1 MLLWLCLC
9 VRQGLALDNSHLS
22 TLYSLHFRLQLDL
35 MKRTLITF
43 IMLAG
48 MIFPLVFPARA
59 QAQST
64 PGPVYVVQS
73 GDSLTSISQT
83 FHTTPTRI
91 LLINSVANADMLTAG
106 MRLVIPG
113 FEDLSGTLTRITLGI
128 GDTPSSLMRQ
138 SRSDPGAFTRINFL
152 TSPDSI
158 FVGQSLYTLSN
169 GGGVQKRLPVT
180 AGLTDLELAAE
191 NNINPWTTAENNHL
205 RGRWDLV
212 ANDTLYL
219 PSSDSF
225 GELLPGI
232 TALSF
237 TPAQQGQVTVALADG
252 SPEAG
257 LSGKLD
263 GYTLHFFPNADGKL
277 EALQGIPRLAEPGP
291 VDLILSS
298 KDSAGNTFSLQQRVL
313 VYEVNYGY
321 DAPLQV
327 ADNFVDPA
335 ITSPEQDFL
344 LQTVANA
351 PAEKLWSGAFQYPVS
366 EHDCQPSVYGRL
378 RSYNG
383 SDYTYFHSGI
393 DFCASD
399 TTPIYA
405 AADGVVVFAGPL
417 TVRGNA
423 TIISH
428 GWGVYTGYWHQSKI
442 EVTVGQNVKAGDEI
456 GIAGATGRVTGPH
469 LHFEVL
475 VGDVQVDPIPWLA
488 GYYP

>member
-1 MLLWLCLC
+1 
-9 VRQGLALDNSHLS
+9 
-22 TLYSLHFRLQLDL
+22 
-35 MKRTLITF
+35 MKRTLLTITLLVGL
-43 IMLAG
+43 IA
-48 MIFPLVFPARA
+48 PLVLPSPV
-59 QAQST
+59 QAASQ
-64 PGPVYVVQS
+64 GPVYVVQE
-73 GDSLTSISQT
+73 GDSLTTISQA

-91 LLINSVANADMLTAG
+91 LLANSVANPDVLTAG

-128 GDTPSSLMRQ
+128 GDTPASLMRQ
-138 SRSDPGAFTRINFL
+138 SRSDPSAFTRINFL
-152 TSPDSI
+152 TSPGSI
-158 FVGQSLYTLSN
+158 FVGQSLYTLAGENSS
-169 GGGVQKRLPVT
+169 QKRIPLT
-180 AGLTDLELAAE
+180 AGLTDLELAAL
-191 NNINPWTTAENNHL
+191 NDVNPWLAAENNGL
-205 RGRWDLV
+205 DGRWDLL

-219 PSSDSF
+219 PSADGAA
-225 GELLPGI
+225 GEILPGI
-232 TALSF
+232 TQLSF
-237 TPAQQGQVTVALADG
+237 TPAEQGQVTVALAAG
-252 SPEAG
+252 SAESG
-257 LSGKLD
+257 LSGSLD
-263 GYTLHFFPNADGKL
+263 GYALHFFSNSDGKL
-277 EALQGIPRLAEPGP
+277 EALQGIPRLETPGP
-291 VDLILSS
+291 TDLVLTSQ
-298 KDSAGNTFSLQQRVL
+298 DSAGRSFSIQQRVL
-313 VYEVNYGY
+313 VYQEDYGY

-335 ITSPEQDFL
+335 ITEPEQDFL
-344 LQTVANA
+344 LQTVADA
-351 PAEKLWSGAFQYPVS
+351 PAEKLWSGPFEYPVTD
-366 EHDCQPSVYGRL
+366 HDCQPSVFGRL

-399 TTPIYA
+399 QTPIYA

-428 GWGVYTGYWHQSKI
+428 GWGVYTGYWHQSQI
-442 EVTVGQNVKAGDEI
+442 NVTVGQTVKAGDQI